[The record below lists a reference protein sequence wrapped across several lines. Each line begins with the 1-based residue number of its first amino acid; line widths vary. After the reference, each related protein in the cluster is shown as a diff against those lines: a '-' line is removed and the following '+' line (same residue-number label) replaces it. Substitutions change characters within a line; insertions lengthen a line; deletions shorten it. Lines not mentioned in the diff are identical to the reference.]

1 MPTHV
6 NLRYEEIE
14 TLWPGVVAMQNL
26 ADQYGIK
33 DISQDAGLKMLQ
45 VAIAL
50 GLDIIPGR
58 SDADASDRF
67 GNLYEVKTIDLAGKA
82 TGFSTSHH
90 VTMNTLAKY
99 RSRKWAFV
107 TYDRITMK
115 EAYLVDA
122 DVLEPLFQKWEHK
135 LRARDT
141 THINNPKIPV
151 DYIRENGRV
160 AYLKDVAP
168 DWAIAAGMSVTQK
181 HIQ

>member
-14 TLWPGVVAMQNL
+14 YLWPGVVAMQSL
-26 ADQYGIK
+26 ADQYGIA

-58 SDADASDRF
+58 SDADASDRL

-82 TGFSTSHH
+82 RGFSTSHH
-90 VTMNTLAKY
+90 VTHNTLAKY

-107 TYDRITMK
+107 TYDRITMQ
-115 EAYLVDA
+115 EAYFVESDA
-122 DVLEPLFQKWEHK
+122 LEPLFKKWEHK

-141 THINNPKIPV
+141 THLNNPKIPV

-168 DWAIAAGMSVTQK
+168 DWALPVDTYVIGK
-181 HIQ
+181 HI